1 MTDPYQG
8 FEGRVGRTVAGSDP
22 WWPPRVEAPEGSPNV
37 LVILIDDLGYSDLGC
52 YGGEIRTPNVDAL
65 AERGVRYTNF
75 HVTPMCSP
83 TRSALLTGLNSHRA
97 GVGHVAHSDPGY
109 PGYAM
114 ELTEHAATAA
124 EIYRDAGWA
133 TFMAGKWHLAKDSDL
148 NAAGAQRSWPCQ
160 KGFERFYGILD
171 GFTNLHH
178 PHRLM
183 SDNQVV
189 EVDRYPDGYYLTDD
203 LTDRCLAWWKELRA
217 SHPRKPW
224 FTYLAHPACHAP
236 LHAKAGDIERYRGA
250 YAAGWD
256 EVRARRF
263 SRQQELGIVT
273 EGTELAPRNTE
284 EGDDVRPW
292 DELAE
297 PEKGLF
303 ARHMEVYAGMVDG
316 LDQSIGRLLD
326 GLAELDELD
335 NTIVVFTSDNGASR
349 EGEEA
354 GTSGYF
360 VHLLGQPDV
369 DADLPRMDLLG
380 GPQTM
385 PHYPRGWAMASN
397 TPFRLYKINTH
408 AGGHSVPF
416 VLSWPER
423 LAARGELRRQY
434 AHIVDLL
441 PTLLDLTRVEAPTE
455 RHGRPLIPMAG
466 TTFAAT
472 LADAEHPSTR
482 TEQVYE
488 MVGHRGFY
496 RDGWEVVTR
505 HVPMTPI
512 DDAEWQL
519 YDLTTD
525 PTELRDLAAEHP
537 QKVAE
542 LAAAWEAAAH
552 AEQIYPLDEGS
563 NLKFVQRPERSLV
576 FSEPVTICPGTPTL
590 ERWRSLELI
599 NMRDFTVTASVDLAE
614 GDRGWLVAHGD
625 QGGGYGLYVD
635 DGRLWWLHNDGKG
648 VVRRLEGG
656 PVGTGAVQLA
666 AVVKAPGGFT
676 WDVTLTVDGTSRD
689 SDTGYRMLFP
699 MSPFEGIDVGRD
711 RRSPVSWEI
720 YEADGTFPFTGRL
733 HHVRY
738 EPGAL
743 APDSAWRWKDVLKE
757 MGAKFE

>member
-250 YAAGWD
+250 YDAGWD

-263 SRQQELGIVT
+263 AASAGAGDRHRGHRAGAPQHRGGRRRPPLGRAGGAR
-273 EGTELAPRNTE
+273 EGP
-284 EGDDVRPW
+284 VRPTHGG
-292 DELAE
+292 LRGHGRRPR
-297 PEKGLF
+297 PEHR
-303 ARHMEVYAGMVDG
+303 A
-316 LDQSIGRLLD
+316 
-326 GLAELDELD
+326 
-335 NTIVVFTSDNGASR
+335 
-349 EGEEA
+349 
-354 GTSGYF
+354 
-360 VHLLGQPDV
+360 
-369 DADLPRMDLLG
+369 
-380 GPQTM
+380 
-385 PHYPRGWAMASN
+385 
-397 TPFRLYKINTH
+397 
-408 AGGHSVPF
+408 
-416 VLSWPER
+416 
-423 LAARGELRRQY
+423 AARR
-434 AHIVDLL
+434 
-441 PTLLDLTRVEAPTE
+441 P
-455 RHGRPLIPMAG
+455 GRAG
-466 TTFAAT
+466 RAGQH
-472 LADAEHPSTR
+472 D
-482 TEQVYE
+482 
-488 MVGHRGFY
+488 
-496 RDGWEVVTR
+496 
-505 HVPMTPI
+505 
-512 DDAEWQL
+512 
-519 YDLTTD
+519 
-525 PTELRDLAAEHP
+525 
-537 QKVAE
+537 
-542 LAAAWEAAAH
+542 
-552 AEQIYPLDEGS
+552 
-563 NLKFVQRPERSLV
+563 
-576 FSEPVTICPGTPTL
+576 
-590 ERWRSLELI
+590 
-599 NMRDFTVTASVDLAE
+599 
-614 GDRGWLVAHGD
+614 
-625 QGGGYGLYVD
+625 
-635 DGRLWWLHNDGKG
+635 
-648 VVRRLEGG
+648 RRLHLR
-656 PVGTGAVQLA
+656 QRRL
-666 AVVKAPGGFT
+666 PGG
-676 WDVTLTVDGTSRD
+676 
-689 SDTGYRMLFP
+689 
-699 MSPFEGIDVGRD
+699 
-711 RRSPVSWEI
+711 
-720 YEADGTFPFTGRL
+720 
-733 HHVRY
+733 
-738 EPGAL
+738 
-743 APDSAWRWKDVLKE
+743 
-757 MGAKFE
+757 

>member
-1 MTDPYQG
+1 
-8 FEGRVGRTVAGSDP
+8 
-22 WWPPRVEAPEGSPNV
+22 
-37 LVILIDDLGYSDLGC
+37 
-52 YGGEIRTPNVDAL
+52 
-65 AERGVRYTNF
+65 
-75 HVTPMCSP
+75 
-83 TRSALLTGLNSHRA
+83 
-97 GVGHVAHSDPGY
+97 
-109 PGYAM
+109 
-114 ELTEHAATAA
+114 
-124 EIYRDAGWA
+124 
-133 TFMAGKWHLAKDSDL
+133 
-148 NAAGAQRSWPCQ
+148 
-160 KGFERFYGILD
+160 
-171 GFTNLHH
+171 
-178 PHRLM
+178 
-183 SDNQVV
+183 
-189 EVDRYPDGYYLTDD
+189 
-203 LTDRCLAWWKELRA
+203 
-217 SHPRKPW
+217 
-224 FTYLAHPACHAP
+224 
-236 LHAKAGDIERYRGA
+236 
-250 YAAGWD
+250 
-256 EVRARRF
+256 
-263 SRQQELGIVT
+263 
-273 EGTELAPRNTE
+273 
-284 EGDDVRPW
+284 
-292 DELAE
+292 
-297 PEKGLF
+297 
-303 ARHMEVYAGMVDG
+303 MEVYAGMVDG

-326 GLAELDELD
+326 GLAELGELD

-434 AHIVDLL
+434 AHVTDLL
-441 PTLLDLTRVEAPTE
+441 PTLLDLTGVEAPTE

-512 DDAEWQL
+512 DDAEWEL

-537 QKVAE
+537 EKVAE

-576 FSEPVTICPGTPTL
+576 FSEPVTIYPGTPTL

-648 VVRRLEGG
+648 VGATAGRR
-656 PVGTGAVQLA
+656 P
-666 AVVKAPGGFT
+666 
-676 WDVTLTVDGTSRD
+676 
-689 SDTGYRMLFP
+689 
-699 MSPFEGIDVGRD
+699 GRD
-711 RRSPVSWEI
+711 RRRPT
-720 YEADGTFPFTGRL
+720 GRGRQRPGRL
-733 HHVRY
+733 HLGRDPDRRRHGTGLGHRLPHAVPDVAVRGHRRGHGPALPRVLGDLRGRRALPLHRQAAPRPLRARRARPRLRLAL
-738 EPGAL
+738 EGRAQGDGRQVRVARRPQPGR
-743 APDSAWRWKDVLKE
+743 ST
-757 MGAKFE
+757 